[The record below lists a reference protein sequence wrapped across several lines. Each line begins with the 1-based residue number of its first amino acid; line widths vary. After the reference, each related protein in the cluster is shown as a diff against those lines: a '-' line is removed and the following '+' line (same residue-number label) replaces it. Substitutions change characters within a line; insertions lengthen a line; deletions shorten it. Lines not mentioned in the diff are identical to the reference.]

1 MVKAVI
7 NGDRIECGA
16 CGALLA
22 KLNNGIVDKGK
33 YESEI
38 SKQDI
43 EIKCTHKDKGKKC
56 GEINTIE
63 L

>member
-7 NGDRIECGA
+7 NGDRIECGK
-16 CGALLA
+16 CGALLL
-22 KLNNGIVDKGK
+22 KVV
-33 YESEI
+33 ESSQYVEEGNLI
-38 SKQDI
+38 L